1 MVDKAFGYNANPNL
15 PRAGYIH
22 CFTQTEMDEYIKCA
36 NDPIYFAKT
45 YMKIINV
52 DRGLIPFEMWDF
64 QENMLT
70 TFHENRFA
78 ICKLP
83 RQTGKTTTSVAYML
97 HYILFN
103 ENVNV
108 AVLANKA
115 PTAREILGRLQLAF
129 EYLPLFL
136 KQGVVEWNKGS
147 MELGNGSK
155 IRADSTS
162 GSSVRGSSFNLIFL
176 DEFAFVPNNIAEA
189 FFASTYPTISSGVT
203 TKVIIVSTPNGL
215 NLFYKMWMD
224 AIEKRSLYI
233 PLEIHWSMVPGRDEK
248 WKEETIKNTSPEQF
262 RQEFET
268 EFIGSTST
276 LIHPA
281 KLRTLVF
288 KNPIYQEEHLDVYEQ
303 PIDKHTYCLTV
314 DVAEGQGND
323 YSTFS
328 VFDVSEIPY
337 RQIAKYRNNNI
348 TPLLFPTIILNVAR
362 KYNDAF
368 VLVEINTIGLQVAD
382 ILHHELAYENLIKIQ
397 VKGKQGQQSSP
408 GFTKKIA
415 YGLKTSVQT
424 KKIGCA
430 NLKTLIES
438 DKLILND
445 ADTIMEL
452 MTFSA
457 SKASFAAEEGNNDD
471 LAMTLVHFGWL
482 TSQRYFKESIQ
493 SDIRKVLQEEQL
505 HIMDQDIVPFGI
517 IDDGRNDVLD
527 DDLKKEGWV
536 LDGRFRDPFD
546 NFNIDW
552 FNEHKL

>member
-1 MVDKAFGYNANPNL
+1 
-15 PRAGYIH
+15 
-22 CFTQTEMDEYIKCA
+22 
-36 NDPIYFAKT
+36 
-45 YMKIINV
+45 MKIINV
-52 DRGLIPFEMWDF
+52 DRGLMPFEMWDF
-64 QENMLT
+64 QENMLK

-147 MELGNGSK
+147 IELGNGSK

-248 WKEETIKNTSPEQF
+248 WKEETIKNTSQEQF

-288 KNPIYQEEHLDVYEQ
+288 KNPIHQEEHLDVYEH
-303 PIDKHTYCLTV
+303 PEENHTYCLTV
-314 DVAEGQGND
+314 DVAEGQNLD

-328 VFDVSEIPY
+328 VFDVTQIPY
-337 RQIAKYRNNNI
+337 VQVAKYRNNNI
-348 TPLLFPTIILNVAR
+348 SPMLFPTIILNVAR
-362 KYNDAF
+362 KYHDAF

-382 ILHHELAYENLIKIQ
+382 ILHYELAYENLIKIQ
-397 VKGKQGQQSSP
+397 MKGKQGQQYTP

-415 YGLKTSVQT
+415 FGLKQSVQT

-430 NLKTLIES
+430 NLKTLVEA
-438 DKLILND
+438 DKLIIND
-445 ADTIMEL
+445 SDTIMEL
-452 MTFSA
+452 MTFSS
-457 SKASFAAEEGNNDD
+457 SKQSYAAENGNNDD
-471 LAMTLVHFGWL
+471 LAMTLVNFGWL
-482 TSQRYFKESIQ
+482 TSQKFFKESI
-493 SDIRKVLQEEQL
+493 SNDIRKILQEEQL

-517 IDDGRNDVLD
+517 IDNGLEDPLD
-527 DDLKKEGWV
+527 DDLRKEGWMS
-536 LDGRFRDPFD
+536 DKRYSNPFD
-546 NFNIDW
+546 DWNYDW
-552 FNEHKL
+552 FNKEKL